1 MKKTKLILVE
11 DHELVRKGILSIL
24 QMDSSLEILGEFDR
38 PRLAFEA
45 LKSGLNPDI
54 IIMDISMPEMNG
66 LEASKILEKEYP
78 AIKVIILSMHKDE
91 EYVLESLN
99 YNVCGYV
106 VKDSVADEI
115 IVAIEKVINGGKFFS
130 KVVIDTALNSYKGMK
145 KEQKAKQAIQLTERE
160 LEVLNHISDGYKSQ
174 EIAEKLFISE
184 RTVEAHRGNIMK
196 KLQAKNM
203 AELTKKAMTLGL
215 IKNL

>member
-1 MKKTKLILVE
+1 MKKTKLVLVE
-11 DHELVRKGILSIL
+11 DHELVRKGIVSIL
-24 QMDSSLEILGEFDR
+24 QMDSSLEILAEFDR
-38 PRLAFEA
+38 PRLVFEA
-45 LKSGLNPDI
+45 LKDGLDPDI

-66 LEASKILEKEYP
+66 LEAAKILEVEHPK
-78 AIKVIILSMHKDE
+78 IKVIILSMHKDE

-106 VKDSVADEI
+106 VKDSIADEI

-130 KVVIDTALNSYKGMK
+130 KVVIDTALNSYKGIK

-160 LEVLNHISDGYKSQ
+160 LEVLNLIADGFKSL

-203 AELTKKAMTLGL
+203 AELTKKAITLGL
-215 IKNL
+215 LKGI

>member
-1 MKKTKLILVE
+1 MKNTKIILVE
-11 DHELVRKGILSIL
+11 DHELVRKGISSIL
-24 QMDSSLEILGEFDR
+24 SMDNSLEILGEFDR
-38 PRLAFEA
+38 PKNAFKA
-45 LKSGLNPDI
+45 LEEGMMPDI

-66 LEASKILEKEYP
+66 LEASKILEKDYP
-78 AIKVIILSMHKDE
+78 TIKVIILSMHKEE

-115 IVAIEKVINGGKFFS
+115 LVAIEKVNNGGKFFS
-130 KVVIDTALNSYKGMK
+130 KVVIDTALNSYKGIK
-145 KEQKAKQAIQLTERE
+145 KEQKTKQAIQLTERE
-160 LEVLNHISDGYKSQ
+160 LEVLNHISDGFKSQ

-203 AELTKKAMTLGL
+203 AELIKKAITLGL
-215 IKNL
+215 IKAG

>member
-1 MKKTKLILVE
+1 MQKTKLLLVE
-11 DHELVRKGILSIL
+11 DHELVRKGISSIL
-24 QMDSSLEILGEFDR
+24 QMDSSLEILGEYDR
-38 PRLAFEA
+38 PRLAFDA
-45 LKSGLNPDI
+45 LKSGVQPDI

-66 LEASKILEKEYP
+66 LEASKILEVEYP
-78 AIKVIILSMHKDE
+78 QIKVIILSMHKEE

-115 IVAIEKVINGGKFFS
+115 IVAIEKVISGGKFFS
-130 KVVIDTALNSYKGMK
+130 KVVIDTALNSYKGIK
-145 KEQKAKQAIQLTERE
+145 KEQKAKKAIQLTERE
-160 LEVLNHISDGYKSQ
+160 LEVLNHIADGFKSQ

-203 AELTKKAMTLGL
+203 AELTKKAISLGL
-215 IKNL
+215 IKNI

>member
-11 DHELVRKGILSIL
+11 DHELVRKGIVSIL

-45 LKSGLNPDI
+45 LKEGLDPDI

-66 LEASKILEKEYP
+66 LEASKVLEVEYP
-78 AIKVIILSMHKDE
+78 DIKVIILSMHKDE

-115 IVAIEKVINGGKFFS
+115 IVAIEKVVNGGKFFS
-130 KVVIDTALNSYKGMK
+130 KVVIDTALNSYKGIK
-145 KEQKAKQAIQLTERE
+145 KEQKTKQAIQLTERE
-160 LEVLNHISDGYKSQ
+160 LEVLNLIADGYKSI

-203 AELTKKAMTLGL
+203 AELTKKAITLGL
-215 IKNL
+215 LKDV

>member
-11 DHELVRKGILSIL
+11 DHELVRKGISSIL
-24 QMDSSLEILGEFDR
+24 QMDSSLEILGEYDR

-45 LKSGLNPDI
+45 LKSGINPDI

-66 LEASKILEKEYP
+66 LEASKILEVEYP
-78 AIKVIILSMHKDE
+78 AIKVIILSMHKEE

-115 IVAIEKVINGGKFFS
+115 IVAIEKVVSGGKFFS
-130 KVVIDTALNSYKGMK
+130 KVVIDTALNSYKG
-145 KEQKAKQAIQLTERE
+145 
-160 LEVLNHISDGYKSQ
+160 
-174 EIAEKLFISE
+174 
-184 RTVEAHRGNIMK
+184 
-196 KLQAKNM
+196 
-203 AELTKKAMTLGL
+203 
-215 IKNL
+215 

>member
-24 QMDSSLEILGEFDR
+24 QMDTSLEILGEFDR
-38 PRLAFEA
+38 PRLAFDA

-66 LEASKILEKEYP
+66 LEASKILEKVYP
-78 AIKVIILSMHKDE
+78 GIKVIILSMHKEE

-115 IVAIEKVINGGKFFS
+115 IVAIEKVVNGGKFFS

-203 AELTKKAMTLGL
+203 AELTKKAITLGL
-215 IKNL
+215 IKNV

>member
-24 QMDSSLEILGEFDR
+24 QMDTSLEILGEFDR

-45 LKSGLNPDI
+45 LQSGLNPDI

-66 LEASKILEKEYP
+66 LEASKILEKDYP
-78 AIKVIILSMHKDE
+78 AIKVIILSMHKEE

>member
-1 MKKTKLILVE
+1 M
-11 DHELVRKGILSIL
+11 VRKGILSIL
-24 QMDSSLEILGEFDR
+24 QMDTSLEILGEFDR
-38 PRLAFEA
+38 PRLAFDA

-78 AIKVIILSMHKDE
+78 GIKVIILSMHKDE

-174 EIAEKLFISE
+174 EIADKLFISE

>member
-24 QMDSSLEILGEFDR
+24 QMDTSLEILGEFDR
-38 PRLAFEA
+38 PRLALEA
-45 LKSGLNPDI
+45 LRSGLDPDI

-78 AIKVIILSMHKDE
+78 AIKVIILSMHKEE

-174 EIAEKLFISE
+174 EIADKLFISE

>member
-1 MKKTKLILVE
+1 MEKTKIILVE
-11 DHELVRKGILSIL
+11 DHELVRKGISSIL
-24 QMDSSLEILGEFDR
+24 KMDESLEILGEYDR
-38 PRLAFEA
+38 PRLAFDA
-45 LKSGLNPDI
+45 LKSGPVPDI

-66 LEASKILEKEYP
+66 LEASKILEAEYP
-78 AIKVIILSMHKDE
+78 AIKVIILSMHKEE

-115 IVAIEKVINGGKFFS
+115 LVAIEKVVNGGKFFS

-145 KEQKAKQAIQLTERE
+145 KEQRTKEAIQLTERE
-160 LEVLNHISDGYKSQ
+160 LEVLNLISDGLKSL

-203 AELTKKAMTLGL
+203 AELIKKAITLGL
-215 IKNL
+215 LKGI

>member
-24 QMDSSLEILGEFDR
+24 QMDTSLEILGEFDR
-38 PRLAFEA
+38 PRLAFDA

-78 AIKVIILSMHKDE
+78 GIKVIILSMHKDE

-174 EIAEKLFISE
+174 EIADKLFISE

>member
-11 DHELVRKGILSIL
+11 DHELVRKGISSIL
-24 QMDSSLEILGEFDR
+24 QMDSSLEVLGEYDR

-45 LKSGLNPDI
+45 LKAGLAPDI

-66 LEASKILEKEYP
+66 LEASKILEIEYP
-78 AIKVIILSMHKDE
+78 GIKVIILSMHKEE

-115 IVAIEKVINGGKFFS
+115 IVAIEKVVSGGKFFS
-130 KVVIDTALNSYKGMK
+130 KVVIDTALNSYKGIK

-160 LEVLNHISDGYKSQ
+160 LEVLNHIADGFKSQ
-174 EIAEKLFISE
+174 EIADKLFISE

-203 AELTKKAMTLGL
+203 AELTKKAITLGL
-215 IKNL
+215 IKNV

>member
-11 DHELVRKGILSIL
+11 DHELVRKGISSIL
-24 QMDSSLEILGEFDR
+24 QMDSSLEILGEYDR

-45 LKSGLNPDI
+45 LKEGIDPDI

-66 LEASKILEKEYP
+66 LEASKILEVEYP
-78 AIKVIILSMHKDE
+78 NIKVIILSMHKEE

-115 IVAIEKVINGGKFFS
+115 IVAIEKVVSGGKFFS
-130 KVVIDTALNSYKGMK
+130 KVVIDTALNSYKGIK
-145 KEQKAKQAIQLTERE
+145 KEQKAKKAIQLTERE
-160 LEVLNHISDGYKSQ
+160 LEVMNHIADGFKSQ
-174 EIAEKLFISE
+174 EIADKLFISE

-203 AELTKKAMTLGL
+203 AELTKKAIALGL
-215 IKNL
+215 IKNV

>member
-1 MKKTKLILVE
+1 MNKTKLILVE

-24 QMDSSLEILGEFDR
+24 NMDQSLEILGEFDR
-38 PRLAFEA
+38 PTKAFEA
-45 LKSGLNPDI
+45 LKTGTNPDI
-54 IIMDISMPEMNG
+54 VIMDISMPEMNG

-78 AIKVIILSMHKDE
+78 DIKVIILSMHKEE

-115 IVAIEKVINGGKFFS
+115 LVAIEKVVNGGKFFS
-130 KVVIDTALNSYKGMK
+130 KVVIDTALNSYKGIK

-160 LEVLNHISDGYKSQ
+160 LEVLNHISDGLKSQ

-203 AELTKKAMTLGL
+203 AELIKKAITLGL
-215 IKNL
+215 LKDI

>member
-1 MKKTKLILVE
+1 MKKTKLVLVE

-24 QMDSSLEILGEFDR
+24 QMDTSLEVLQEFDR

-45 LKSGLNPDI
+45 LKEGLKPDI

-66 LEASKILEKEYP
+66 LEASKILELEYP
-78 AIKVIILSMHKDE
+78 DIKVIILSMHKEE

-115 IVAIEKVINGGKFFS
+115 IVAIEKVVNGGKFFS
-130 KVVIDTALNSYKGMK
+130 KVVIDTALNSYKGIK
-145 KEQKAKQAIQLTERE
+145 KEQKTKQAIQLTERE
-160 LEVLNHISDGYKSQ
+160 LEVLNLISDGFKSI

-184 RTVEAHRGNIMK
+184 RTVEDHRGNIMK
-196 KLQAKNM
+196 KLQARNM
-203 AELTKKAMTLGL
+203 AELTKKAITLGL
-215 IKNL
+215 LKVI

>member
-1 MKKTKLILVE
+1 MNKTKLILVE
-11 DHELVRKGILSIL
+11 DHELVRKGISSIL
-24 QMDSSLEILGEFDR
+24 KMDTSLEVLAEFDR

-45 LKSGLNPDI
+45 LAEGLSPDI

-66 LEASKILEKEYP
+66 LEASKILEKDYP
-78 AIKVIILSMHKDE
+78 SIKVIILSMHKEE

-115 IVAIEKVINGGKFFS
+115 LVAIEKVVGGGKFFS
-130 KVVIDTALNSYKGMK
+130 NVVIETALNSYKGIK
-145 KEQKAKQAIQLTERE
+145 KEQKAKQAVQLTERE
-160 LEVLNHISDGYKSQ
+160 LEVLNHISDGLKSQ

-203 AELTKKAMTLGL
+203 AELIKKAITLGL
-215 IKNL
+215 LKDL

>member
-1 MKKTKLILVE
+1 MNKTKLILVE
-11 DHELVRKGILSIL
+11 DHELVRKGIVSIL

-45 LKSGLNPDI
+45 LKDGLNPDI

-66 LEASKILEKEYP
+66 LEASKLLEVDYP
-78 AIKVIILSMHKDE
+78 DIKVIILSMHKDE

-130 KVVIDTALNSYKGMK
+130 KVVIDTALNSYKGIK
-145 KEQKAKQAIQLTERE
+145 KEQKTKQAIQLTERE
-160 LEVLNHISDGYKSQ
+160 LEVLNLIADGFKSI

-203 AELTKKAMTLGL
+203 AELTKKAITLGL
-215 IKNL
+215 LKGI